1 MEKTLKVIER
11 IFRAKTLRRSELA
24 KLPFKKKIEVLV
36 KLQKMT
42 QGIKTKGRKGEG
54 IVWQIEG
61 KEQE

>member
-42 QGIKTKGRKGEG
+42 QGIKTKGRKGRKT
-54 IVWQIEG
+54 VWQI
-61 KEQE
+61 